1 VAAGLISLWFLDQS
15 GFAPTL
21 PTGHSWGRLGQRL
34 VVPYQAPQRRR
45 VNAVGA
51 VAPYDP
57 AGPQLVYETRRSTA
71 SRYDATAH
79 LAFVEQVATAADAE
93 RPCMVVLD
101 NYAVHHAREVK
112 AATDALAERG
122 ITFWYLPHYSP
133 ELNPIE
139 AGWKQVTYYEMPVR
153 SYATEAALQQAVDAA
168 LERRRITLDKST
180 HNLP

>member
-1 VAAGLISLWFLDQS
+1 MPISR
-15 GFAPTL
+15 
-21 PTGHSWGRLGQRL
+21 SWGRAGQRL

-45 VNAVGA
+45 VNVVGA

-57 AGPQLVYETRRSTA
+57 AGPGWVSESRCSNDR
-71 SRYDATAH
+71 RYDATAH
-79 LAFVEQVATAADAE
+79 LAFVERVAAQTSPE
-93 RPCMVVLD
+93 RPCVVVLD
-101 NYAVHHAREVK
+101 NYAVHRARAVQ

-139 AGWKQVTYYEMPVR
+139 AVWKQIKYQEMPVR

-168 LERRRITLDKST
+168 LERRRSPLDQST